1 MMAART
7 SDTED
12 PMQIDVRGRS
22 CPIPLMET
30 KKALA
35 AAPARLSVLVSSGTA
50 RAHVT
55 SLLRDEGFEV
65 TVTQDDQGY
74 RIEARRGE
82 S

>member
-1 MMAART
+1 
-7 SDTED
+7 
-12 PMQIDVRGRS
+12 MQIDVRGRS

-35 AAPARLSVLVSSGTA
+35 AAPAQLSVLVSSGTA

-65 TVTQDDQGY
+65 SVDEEGDGY
-74 RIEARRGE
+74 RIEARRG
-82 S
+82 

>member
-1 MMAART
+1 
-7 SDTED
+7 
-12 PMQIDVRGRS
+12 MQIDVRGRS

-30 KKALA
+30 KKALS

-65 TVTQDDQGY
+65 SVQEDGDAY
-74 RIEARRGE
+74 RIEAQRG
-82 S
+82 